1 MEIYEEMKFVKME
14 SAIHNWKEASYRVRV
29 CMVAF
34 LVACVIAMW
43 LSGTRKGDLII
54 TIICLLANGFLTY
67 CDVRLHQF
75 IAKGESVLYEE
86 QMKSID
92 TKPRGARRV
101 QLLRG
106 LQPGDVTASYPRGK
120 DADRTGILLR
130 DERDRTAVF
139 HICSDTDVLGQKH

>member
-92 TKPRGARRV
+92 TKRRLEELGV
-101 QLLRG
+101 FNYSADFNREMLLLHIPEGKTQIALAFYFVTNGIG
-106 LQPGDVTASYPRGK
+106 LLFFIYALIQM
-120 DADRTGILLR
+120 
-130 DERDRTAVF
+130 F
-139 HICSDTDVLGQKH
+139 